1 MKPFAYLRRH
11 REGSRVSFLLGGVVE
26 LLVLAIIGIFGVSV
40 VDQYLLGSPSLASVV
55 SAVLVDLANGDRA
68 ANDVGLLTL
77 NPTLTKAAQ
86 AKADDMAAKGYFA
99 HVSPDGRN
107 SWTWFKDAG
116 YRFIYAGENLAVDF
130 SDSED
135 VERAWMNSP
144 THRRNILDGHFTEV
158 GIATAR
164 GTYKGR
170 ATIFVVQMF
179 GAPAAVASEA
189 PVRTLASPVSALEPA
204 LATTKPATNT
214 PARIAGAATTSALE
228 AAAPARVL
236 GTSAEGLVAPVQEAS
251 WWQHLIASPK
261 TLLRYGYYLLGL
273 VIFLMLA
280 YATEAEFKKHHL
292 RHVAAAVLLLALMA
306 IIFLLAEAVF
316 FTEPIIAALQI

>member
-1 MKPFAYLRRH
+1 MQPFAYLRRH
-11 REGSRVSFLLGGVVE
+11 KEGREVSLVMGGVVE
-26 LLVLAIIGIFGVSV
+26 LLVLAIIGIFGLSV
-40 VDQYLLGSPSLASVV
+40 ADQYLLGSSSLASVV
-55 SAVLVDLANGDRA
+55 SAVLVDLANDDRA
-68 ANDVGLLTL
+68 ASGVGLLSL

-86 AKADDMAAKGYFA
+86 AKADDMAAKAYFA

-130 SDSED
+130 SDSAD

-144 THRRNILDGHFTEV
+144 THRRNILDANFTEV

-170 ATIFVVQMF
+170 PTIFVVQMF
-179 GAPAAVASEA
+179 GTPAAVASEA
-189 PVRTLASPVSALEPA
+189 PVRTLASPVVASEPA
-204 LATTKPATNT
+204 LATTRP
-214 PARIAGAATTSALE
+214 AATTSAQVAGE
-228 AAAPARVL
+228 ASTTPAPVAAETKVL
-236 GTSAEGLVAPVQEAS
+236 GTAAEGLVAPVQEAA
-251 WWQHLIASPK
+251 WWQHLLASPK

-273 VIFLMLA
+273 IIFGLLA

-292 RHVAAAVLLLALMA
+292 RHVAAAVLLLLLMA
-306 IIFLLAEAVF
+306 VLFVLADAVL
-316 FTEPIIAALQI
+316 FTEPLIAALQI